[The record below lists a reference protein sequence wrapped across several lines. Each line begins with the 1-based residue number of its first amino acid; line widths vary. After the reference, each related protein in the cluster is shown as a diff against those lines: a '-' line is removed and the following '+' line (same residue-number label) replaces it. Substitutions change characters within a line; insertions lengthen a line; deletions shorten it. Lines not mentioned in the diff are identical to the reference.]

1 MDERDK
7 EVPPNLKP
15 RSGGDRRR
23 AERRL
28 RMKAAAAERR
38 GGNDRRKVPDRRTGT
53 AFRHSPPPD
62 QE

>member
-1 MDERDK
+1 
-7 EVPPNLKP
+7 
-15 RSGGDRRR
+15 
-23 AERRL
+23 
-28 RMKAAAAERR
+28 MKAAAAERR